1 MKFVLVM
8 ARRELRSSW
17 RRLLFFF
24 LSIAVGVGCIV
35 AVRSMMQNANAAIAS
50 EARALLTADV
60 QVDTNRPWEKE
71 ALDKI
76 NRIAAPLATGRTE
89 TIDSATMIRPADP
102 QRPGAM
108 MIELKGV
115 EPQFPLYGEF
125 KLQDG
130 EPFNYALLTEHG
142 AIVAPALLERLSL
155 KAGDEVF
162 IGATKFQIR
171 GVLDK
176 EPGGT
181 SGFRLGPRVFI
192 ERAALESAG
201 LTGFGSRARRRILF
215 STPEGKMDS
224 LVKQLRAEFK
234 NDNFVNVRSYKTSQ
248 ENLTEQFARAED
260 YSSLTGLVIL
270 VLGGIGILNVTRTF
284 IEQKKKSIAVL
295 KCLGGSGTRITLV
308 YLLQVVLLGITGS
321 LLGVAFGK
329 GVLMV
334 IERFFADRLPQYM
347 TYGLRPGAALQGFAV
362 GLLISLLFSAL
373 PLLRI
378 RHIKPNVLLREDVA
392 PAARRFDWGRWGLA
406 SVIIVGLLL
415 LVSWQAGS
423 IRVGLIFL
431 GGLIVTAGLLYGAAT
446 LLIWLVRRV
455 GRVRSFPLKQ
465 AINSLHRPG
474 NQTRITVMVVGLG
487 VFLVVSIQAVQANLV
502 NEFNATLQGNL
513 PNMFLIDVQTDQA
526 RPLAEFVEQQ
536 TGEPAE
542 MVPTVRAR
550 IQAINGEAVDFEK
563 EEMKRERGRLGREY
577 VVTYRPNLDTNE
589 TVIGG
594 KFWDAS
600 PSKEAEVSIE
610 ENMRGLSGLDVGSDI
625 TFDIQGRKIT
635 ARVTSVRRVEWRN
648 SRTGFMFVFRPG
660 VLESAPQMWV
670 AAINGPEAEPARS
683 RFQRALVDK
692 YPNVSVIDVG
702 DILKAVTR
710 IVNNITL
717 AVTFVGAFVLLSGA
731 LILTGSLAMTKF
743 QRVYETAVLKT
754 LGAKRKTI
762 LLMLLAEYGLMGT
775 VAGVVGSLA
784 AIGLSYATSHYVF
797 EIKWSPTLQINLI
810 GIAATILLVTVV
822 GAASTLDVLARKPL
836 ATLRAQ

>member
-1 MKFVLVM
+1 VRFVFQM

-24 LSIAVGVGCIV
+24 LSIAIGVGCIV
-35 AVRSMMQNANAAIAS
+35 AVRSMLQNANAAIAL

-60 QVDTNRPWEKE
+60 QLDTNRPWDKE
-71 ALDKI
+71 TLDKI
-76 NRIAAPLATGRTE
+76 NRIADPIATARTE

-102 QRPGAM
+102 QHNGAM
-108 MIELKGV
+108 MIELKGI
-115 EPQFPLYGEF
+115 EPPFPLYGDF
-125 KLQDG
+125 RLQNG
-130 EPFNYALLTEHG
+130 EPFDHALLAEHG

-155 KAGDEVF
+155 KVGDDVF
-162 IGATKFQIR
+162 IGNTRFTIR

-181 SGFRLGPRVFI
+181 SGFRLGPRVFV
-192 ERAALESAG
+192 ERAALEAAG

-215 STPEGKMDS
+215 STPEDQMEPLAKR
-224 LVKQLRAEFK
+224 LREEFK
-234 NDNFVNVRSYKTSQ
+234 NSNIVNVRSYKTSQ
-248 ENLTEQFARAED
+248 ENLSEQFSRAED

-295 KCLGGSGTRITLV
+295 KCLGGSGAKITLV
-308 YLLQVVLLGITGS
+308 YLLQVVALGILGS
-321 LLGVAFGK
+321 LVGVAFGK
-329 GVLMV
+329 GILIV
-334 IERFFADRLPQYM
+334 IQHFFADRLPPYM
-347 TYGLRPGAALQGFAV
+347 TYGIRPGAALQGFAV

-392 PAARRFDWGRWGLA
+392 PAARRFDWARWA
-406 SVIIVGLLL
+406 SAFAVVMGLLL

-423 IRVGLIFL
+423 IRIGLIFL
-431 GGLIVTAGLLYGAAT
+431 AGLAVTAGALYGAAT
-446 LLIWLVRRV
+446 LLVWLVRRAN
-455 GRVRSFPLKQ
+455 RLRSFPLKQ

-474 NQTRITVMVVGLG
+474 NQTRIIVMVVGLG
-487 VFLVVSIQAVQANLV
+487 VFLVVTIQSVQANLV
-502 NEFNATLQGNL
+502 KEFRATLQGNL

-526 RPLAEFVEQQ
+526 EPLAQFVEQQ
-536 TGEPAE
+536 TGERAE
-542 MVPTVRAR
+542 LVPTVRAH
-550 IQAINGEAVDFEK
+550 IQAINGENLDLER
-563 EEMKRERGRLGREY
+563 EDMKRDRSRWVREY

-589 TVIGG
+589 TIIAGEY
-594 KFWDAS
+594 WDAT
-600 PSKEAEVSIE
+600 PSKEPEVSIE
-610 ENMRGLSGLDVGSDI
+610 ENMRGLNGLDVGSNI
-625 TFDIQGRKIT
+625 TLDIQGRKIT

-648 SRTGFMFVFRPG
+648 ARTGFMFVFRPG

-670 AAINGPEAEPARS
+670 AAINGPETEPDRS
-683 RFQRALVDK
+683 RFQRALLDR

-717 AVTFVGAFVLLSGA
+717 AVTFVGAFVLLSGV
-731 LILTGSLAMTKF
+731 LILSGSLAMTKF

-762 LLMLLAEYGLMGT
+762 LLILLTEYGLMGA
-775 VAGVVGSLA
+775 VAGLVGSA
-784 AIGLSYATSHYVF
+784 AAVGLSYATSHYVF
-797 EIKWSPTLQINLI
+797 EIKWNLTPAINLI
-810 GIAATILLVTVV
+810 GIVATIALVTIV
-822 GAASTLDVLARKPL
+822 GAVSTLDVLARKPL

>member
-1 MKFVLVM
+1 MRFVFQM

-24 LSIAVGVGCIV
+24 LSIAIGVGCIV
-35 AVRSMMQNANAAIAS
+35 AVRSMMQNANAAIAL

-76 NRIAAPLATGRTE
+76 NRIADPIATARTE
-89 TIDSATMIRPADP
+89 TIDSVTMIRPADP
-102 QRPGAM
+102 QREGAA
-108 MIELKGV
+108 MIELKGI
-115 EPQFPLYGEF
+115 EPPFPLYGEF
-125 KLQDG
+125 RLQNG
-130 EPFNYALLTEHG
+130 EPFDPASLVNHG

-155 KAGDEVF
+155 QVGDEVL
-162 IGATKFQIR
+162 IGSMKFQIR

-176 EPGGT
+176 EPGGS

-201 LTGFGSRARRRILF
+201 LTGFGSRARRRLLF
-215 STPEGKMDS
+215 STPEGQMEP

-234 NDNFVNVRSYKTSQ
+234 NNNAINVRSYKNSQ
-248 ENLTEQFARAED
+248 DNLTEQFSRAED

-270 VLGGIGILNVTRTF
+270 VLGGIGIFNVTRTF

-295 KCLGGSGTRITLV
+295 KCIGGNGTKITLA
-308 YLLQVVLLGITGS
+308 YLLQVVALGIVGS
-321 LLGVAFGK
+321 LFGVAFGK
-329 GVLMV
+329 GVLVV
-334 IERFFADRLPQYM
+334 IEHFFADRLPQYM
-347 TYGLRPGAALQGFAV
+347 SYGLRPGAALQGFAV

-373 PLLRI
+373 PLLRV

-392 PAARRFDWGRWGLA
+392 PAARRFDWARWA
-406 SVIIVGLLL
+406 SAFAVVLGLLFV
-415 LVSWQAGS
+415 VSWQAGS
-423 IRVGLIFL
+423 IRTGLFFL
-431 GGLIVTAGLLYGAAT
+431 GGLTATAGLLYGAAT
-446 LLIWLVRRV
+446 LLVWLVRRV
-455 GRVRSFPLKQ
+455 NRLRSFPLKQ

-474 NQTRITVMVVGLG
+474 NQTRVIVMVVGLG
-487 VFLVVSIQAVQANLV
+487 VFLVISIQSVQANLV
-502 NEFNATLQGNL
+502 NEFNAALQGNL

-526 RPLAEFVEQQ
+526 AGLAQYVEQQ
-536 TGEPAE
+536 TGAPPQ

-550 IQAINGEAVDFEK
+550 IQAINGQEIDFEK

-589 TVIGG
+589 TIVAGNY
-594 KFWDAS
+594 WDAT
-600 PSKEAEVSIE
+600 PSKEPEVSIE
-610 ENMRGLSGLDVGSDI
+610 ENVWGLGGMGIGSPVV
-625 TFDIQGRKIT
+625 FDIQGRKIT
-635 ARVTSVRRVEWRN
+635 ARVTSVRRADLRN
-648 SRTGFMFVFRPG
+648 ARTVFMFVFRPG

-670 AAINGPEAEPARS
+670 AALNGPDTEPERS
-683 RFQRALVDK
+683 RFQRALLDK
-692 YPNVSVIDVG
+692 YPNLSVIDVA
-702 DILKAVTR
+702 DIVKAVTR

-731 LILTGSLAMTKF
+731 LILSGSLAMTKF

-762 LLMLLAEYGLMGT
+762 LLILLAEYGLMGT

-784 AIGLSYATSHYVF
+784 AVGLSYAASHYIF
-797 EIKWSPTLQINLI
+797 EIKWSLTPQINLI
-810 GIAATILLVTVV
+810 GILATIVLVTVV
-822 GAASTLDVLARKPL
+822 GAVSTLDVLAKKPL

>member
-1 MKFVLVM
+1 VRFILQM

-17 RRLLFFF
+17 PRLLFFF
-24 LSIAVGVGCIV
+24 LSIAIGVGCIA

-60 QVDTNRPWEKE
+60 QIDTNRPWDKE
-71 ALDKI
+71 TLDKI
-76 NRIAAPLATGRTE
+76 NRIAEPLTTGRTE

-102 QRPGAM
+102 QHSGAM
-108 MIELKGV
+108 MIELKGI
-115 EPQFPLYGEF
+115 EPPFPLYGEF
-125 KLQDG
+125 KLQNG
-130 EPFNYALLTEHG
+130 EPFAHALLAGHG
-142 AIVAPALLERLSL
+142 AVVAPALLERLSL
-155 KAGDEVF
+155 KVGDDVF
-162 IGATKFQIR
+162 IGSTKFQIR

-176 EPGGT
+176 EPGGS

-201 LTGFGSRARRRILF
+201 LTGFGSRARRRILL
-215 STPEGKMDS
+215 STPEDKMEA

-234 NDNFVNVRSYKTSQ
+234 NDNVINVRSFKTSQ
-248 ENLTEQFARAED
+248 ENLAEQFSRAED

-270 VLGGIGILNVTRTF
+270 VLGGIGIFNVTRTF

-295 KCLGGSGTRITLV
+295 KCIGGSGTKITLV
-308 YLLQVVLLGITGS
+308 YLLQVVALGITGS
-321 LLGVAFGK
+321 LIGVAFGK
-329 GVLMV
+329 GVLVV
-334 IERFFADRLPQYM
+334 IGHFFADRLPQYM
-347 TYGLRPGAALQGFAV
+347 TYGLRPGAALQSFFV

-392 PAARRFDWGRWGLA
+392 PASRRFDWVRWA
-406 SVIIVGLLL
+406 AAFVIVMGLLF
-415 LVSWQAGS
+415 LVAWQAGS
-423 IRVGLIFL
+423 IRIGLFFL
-431 GGLIVTAGLLYGAAT
+431 AGLAATAGALYGAAT
-446 LLIWLVRRV
+446 LLIWIVRRV
-455 GRVRSFPLKQ
+455 NRLRSFPLKQ

-474 NQTRITVMVVGLG
+474 NQTRVIVMVVGLG
-487 VFLVVSIQAVQANLV
+487 VFLVISIQSVQANLV
-502 NEFNATLQGNL
+502 REFNATIEGSL

-526 RPLAEFVEQQ
+526 EPLAQFVEQQ
-536 TGEPAE
+536 TGEPAV

-550 IQAINGEAVDFEK
+550 IQAINGENVDFDK

-577 VVTYRPNLDTNE
+577 VITYRPNLDTNE
-589 TVIGG
+589 TVIAGQY
-594 KFWDAS
+594 WEATAA
-600 PSKEAEVSIE
+600 KEPEVSIE
-610 ENMRGLSGLDVGSDI
+610 ENMRGLNGLDVGSDI

-635 ARVTSVRRVEWRN
+635 ARVTNVRRVDWRN
-648 SRTGFMFVFRPG
+648 ARTGFMFVFRPG

-670 AAINGPEAEPARS
+670 AAINGPETEPDRS
-683 RFQRALVDK
+683 RFQRALLDR

-717 AVTFVGAFVLLSGA
+717 AVTFVGGFVLLSGV
-731 LILTGSLAMTKF
+731 LILAGSLAMTKF

-762 LLMLLAEYGLMGT
+762 LLILLAEYGLMGT
-775 VAGVVGSLA
+775 VAGIVGSVA
-784 AIGLSYATSHYVF
+784 AVGLSYATSHYVF
-797 EIKWSPTLQINLI
+797 EIKWSLTPAINLI
-810 GIAATILLVTVV
+810 GIVATIALVTIV
-822 GAASTLDVLARKPL
+822 GAVSTLDVLSRKPL

>member
-1 MKFVLVM
+1 M

-24 LSIAVGVGCIV
+24 LSIAIGVGCIV
-35 AVRSMMQNANAAIAS
+35 AERSMLQNANAAIAS

-60 QVDTNRPWEKE
+60 QVDTNRPWDKE
-71 ALDKI
+71 TLDRI
-76 NRIAAPLATGRTE
+76 NRLADPIATGRTE
-89 TIDSATMIRPADP
+89 TVDSATMIRPADP
-102 QRPGAM
+102 QNNGAM
-108 MIELKGV
+108 MIELKGI
-115 EPQFPLYGEF
+115 EPPFPLYGEF
-125 KLQDG
+125 KLQNG
-130 EPFNYALLTEHG
+130 EPFDHALLAGHG
-142 AIVAPALLERLSL
+142 AVVAPALLERLSL
-155 KAGDEVF
+155 KVGDEVL
-162 IGATKFQIR
+162 IGSSKFEIR

-176 EPGGT
+176 EPGGS

-192 ERAALESAG
+192 ERAALESTG
-201 LTGFGSRARRRILF
+201 LTGFGSRARRRLLF
-215 STPEGKMDS
+215 STPADKMEV

-234 NDNFVNVRSYKTSQ
+234 NDNAINVRSFKNSQ
-248 ENLTEQFARAED
+248 ENLSEQFSRAED

-295 KCLGGSGTRITLV
+295 KCIGAGGTKITFI
-308 YLLQVVLLGITGS
+308 YLLQVVALGIAGS
-321 LLGVAFGK
+321 LVGVAFGK
-329 GVLMV
+329 GVLIV
-334 IERFFADRLPQYM
+334 VEHFFADRLPQYM
-347 TYGLRPGAALQGFAV
+347 TYGLRPGAAMQGFVV

-392 PAARRFDWGRWGLA
+392 PTARRFDWARWA
-406 SVIIVGLLL
+406 TAFAIVTGLLF

-423 IRVGLIFL
+423 IRIGLFFL
-431 GGLIVTAGLLYGAAT
+431 AGLALTAGALYGAAT
-446 LLIWLVRRV
+446 GLVWLVRRV
-455 GRVRSFPLKQ
+455 GHLRSFPLKQ

-474 NQTRITVMVVGLG
+474 NQTRVIVMVVGLG
-487 VFLVVSIQAVQANLV
+487 VFLVISIQSVQANLV
-502 NEFNATLQGNL
+502 REFSAALEGNL

-526 RPLAEFVEQQ
+526 EPLAQMVEQQ
-536 TGEPAE
+536 TGERAQ

-550 IQAINGEAVDFEK
+550 IQAINGENVDFDK

-577 VVTYRPNLDTNE
+577 VVTYRPNLDANE
-589 TVIGG
+589 TIIAGQY
-594 KFWDAS
+594 WEAS
-600 PSKEAEVSIE
+600 ASKEPEVSIE
-610 ENMRGLSGLDVGSDI
+610 ENMRGLNGLDVGSNI

-648 SRTGFMFVFRPG
+648 ARTGFMFVFRPG
-660 VLESAPQMWV
+660 TLESAPQMWV
-670 AAINGPEAEPARS
+670 AAINGPEAEPERS
-683 RFQRALVDK
+683 RFQRALLDK

-717 AVTFVGAFVLLSGA
+717 AVTFVGAFVLLSGT
-731 LILTGSLAMTKF
+731 LIMAGSLAMTKF

-762 LLMLLAEYGLMGT
+762 LLILLAEYGLMGT
-775 VAGVVGSLA
+775 VAGLVGSVA

-797 EIKWSPTLQINLI
+797 EIKWSLTPAINLI
-810 GIAATILLVTVV
+810 GILATIALVTVV
-822 GAASTLDVLARKPL
+822 GALSTLDVLSRKPL

>member
-1 MKFVLVM
+1 MRFVFQM

-50 EARALLTADV
+50 EARVLLTADV
-60 QVDTNRPWEKE
+60 QVDTNRPWDKE
-71 ALDKI
+71 TLDKI
-76 NRIAAPLATGRTE
+76 NRIAEPLVTGRTE
-89 TIDSATMIRPADP
+89 TIDSATMIRPADS
-102 QRPGAM
+102 QHPGAM
-108 MIELKGV
+108 MIELKGI
-115 EPQFPLYGEF
+115 EPPFPLFGEF
-125 KLQDG
+125 KLQNG
-130 EPFNYALLTEHG
+130 EPFSYALLENQG

-155 KAGDEVF
+155 QVGDDVL

-192 ERAALESAG
+192 ERSALESAG

-215 STPEGKMDS
+215 STPEDQMEP

-234 NDNFVNVRSYKTSQ
+234 NDNVVNVRSYKTSQ
-248 ENLTEQFARAED
+248 ENLTEQLARAED

-295 KCLGGSGTRITLV
+295 KCIGGSGTRITLV

-321 LLGVAFGK
+321 LVGVAFGK

-334 IERFFADRLPQYM
+334 IAQFFADRLPPYM
-347 TYGLRPGAALQGFAV
+347 TYGLRPGAALQGFTV

-392 PAARRFDWGRWGLA
+392 PTARRLDWGRWGLA
-406 SVIIVGLLL
+406 FVIVMGLLL

-423 IRVGLIFL
+423 VRIGLIFL
-431 GGLIVTAGLLYGAAT
+431 GGLIITAGLLYGAAT

-455 GRVRSFPLKQ
+455 GRVRSFAFKQ

-487 VFLVVSIQAVQANLV
+487 VFLVISIQSVQANLV

-513 PNMFLIDVQTDQA
+513 PNMFLIDVQKDQA
-526 RPLAEFVEQQ
+526 APLAEFVEQQ
-536 TGEPAE
+536 TGTPAE
-542 MVPTVRAR
+542 MVPTVRAH
-550 IQAINGEAVDFEK
+550 IKEINGTSLDLDN
-563 EEMKRERGRLGREY
+563 EEMKRDRSRWVREY

-589 TVIGG
+589 TVVAG
-594 KFWDAS
+594 KFWDGT
-600 PSKEAEVSIE
+600 PSNEPEVSIE
-610 ENMRGLSGLDVGSDI
+610 ENVWGLGGMGIGSPVV
-625 TFDIQGRKIT
+625 FDIQGRKIT
-635 ARVTSVRRVEWRN
+635 ARVTSVRRIEWRN

-670 AAINGPEAEPARS
+670 AAINGPETEPDRS

-731 LILTGSLAMTKF
+731 LILAGSLAMTKF

-762 LLMLLAEYGLMGT
+762 LLMLLAEYGLMGL
-775 VAGVVGSLA
+775 VAGLVGSLA

-797 EIKWSPTLQINLI
+797 EIKWSPTPEINLI
-810 GIAATILLVTVV
+810 GIAATVALVTIV
-822 GAASTLDVLARKPL
+822 GAVSTLDVLARKPL

>member
-1 MKFVLVM
+1 MRFVFQM

-24 LSIAVGVGCIV
+24 LSIAIGVGCIV
-35 AVRSMMQNANAAIAS
+35 AVRSMMQNANAAIAT

-60 QVDTNRPWEKE
+60 QLDTNRPWDKE
-71 ALDKI
+71 TLDKI
-76 NRIAAPLATGRTE
+76 DRIAAPLTTGRTE
-89 TIDSATMIRPADP
+89 TIDSVTMIRPADP
-102 QRPGAM
+102 QHNGAM
-108 MIELKGV
+108 MIELKGI
-115 EPQFPLYGEF
+115 EPPFPLYGEF
-125 KLQDG
+125 KLQNG
-130 EPFNYALLTEHG
+130 EPFDHALLAGHG

-155 KAGDEVF
+155 KVGDEVL
-162 IGATKFQIR
+162 IGNARFTIR

-176 EPGGT
+176 EPGGS

-215 STPEGKMDS
+215 STPEDKMET
-224 LVKQLRAEFK
+224 LVKRLRAEFK
-234 NDNFVNVRSYKTSQ
+234 NNNLVGVRSYKNSQ
-248 ENLTEQFARAED
+248 DNLTEQFSRAED

-270 VLGGIGILNVTRTF
+270 VLGGIGIFNVTRTF

-295 KCLGGSGTRITLV
+295 KCIGGSGTKITLV
-308 YLLQVVLLGITGS
+308 YLLQVVALGMAGS
-321 LLGVAFGK
+321 LMGVAFGK
-329 GVLMV
+329 GVLV
-334 IERFFADRLPQYM
+334 IIEHFFADRLPQYM
-347 TYGLRPGAALQGFAV
+347 TYGLRPGAALQGFIV

-378 RHIKPNVLLREDVA
+378 RHIKPNVLLREDVT
-392 PAARRFDWGRWGLA
+392 PVARRFDWARWA
-406 SVIIVGLLL
+406 SALILVMGLLF

-423 IRVGLIFL
+423 IRIGLIFL
-431 GGLIVTAGLLYGAAT
+431 VGLAATAGCLYGAAT
-446 LLIWLVRRV
+446 LLVWLVRRV
-455 GRVRSFPLKQ
+455 NRLRSFPLKQ

-474 NQTRITVMVVGLG
+474 NQTRVIVMVVGLG
-487 VFLVVSIQAVQANLV
+487 VFLVITIQSVQANLV
-502 NEFNATLQGNL
+502 REFNAAIEGNL

-526 RPLAEFVEQQ
+526 APLAQFVEQQ
-536 TGEPAE
+536 TGERAQ

-550 IQAINGEAVDFEK
+550 IQAINGENVDFDK

-589 TVIGG
+589 TIIAGNY
-594 KFWDAS
+594 WEATA
-600 PSKEAEVSIE
+600 SKEPEVSIE
-610 ENMRGLSGLDVGSDI
+610 ENMRGLNGLDVGSDI

-635 ARVTSVRRVEWRN
+635 ARVTNVRRVEWRN
-648 SRTGFMFVFRPG
+648 ARTGFMFVFRPG

-670 AAINGPEAEPARS
+670 AAINGPETEPERS
-683 RFQRALVDK
+683 RFQRALLDK

-717 AVTFVGAFVLLSGA
+717 AVTFVGAFVLLSGVF
-731 LILTGSLAMTKF
+731 ILVGSLAMTKF
-743 QRVYETAVLKT
+743 QRIYETAVLKT

-762 LLMLLAEYGLMGT
+762 LLILLAEYGLMGT
-775 VAGVVGSLA
+775 VAGIVGSVA

-797 EIKWSPTLQINLI
+797 EIKWNLTPAINLI
-810 GIAATILLVTVV
+810 GIIATIALVTIV
-822 GAASTLDVLARKPL
+822 GAVSTLDVLSRKPL